1 MKPAFLILSALLNSA
16 QAFASVVLFTDSQH
30 PIAHAGENAR
40 MVLLDEP
47 EQLQKQFFDNLPNE
61 PENAEHIAQSILL
74 SPDWKQK
81 EQQLLTAYQGVI
93 EAYQLQL
100 EKYPAVVFDGHYV
113 VYGTA
118 DVAQAQQHYELFR
131 EDE

>member
-1 MKPAFLILSALLNSA
+1 MPVFLILSILLFSA
-16 QAFASVVLFTDSQH
+16 PSVASIVVFADSQH
-30 PIAHAGENAR
+30 PIDHAGENAR

-47 EQLQKQFFDNLPNE
+47 EQLQQQFFANLPNE
-61 PENAEHIAQSILL
+61 LGKAEHIAQSILL

-118 DVAQAQQHYELFR
+118 DVAQAQRHYELFR
-131 EDE
+131 EGE